1 MSSEREARSARDTV
15 ADMWTDM
22 SGPVGD
28 LSALCLGGRDPA
40 LPSVFRVTTAATA
53 SIAAATLGAAGLLAD
68 RNREPVRQ
76 VRVDGLHAVVAFRS
90 ERHVR
95 VLDGDLGGLWDPLA
109 GDYRTADGWIRLHTN
124 YRHHRAAALHVLGVP
139 AERAAI
145 ASAVAR
151 RSAQE
156 LETAVMAAG
165 GVAAALR
172 SREEWRAHPHGAR
185 IADCPLVAVEPA
197 AACPPVPLC
206 AAERPLAGVRVLDL
220 TRVIAGP
227 VATRFLAAYGADVL
241 RVEPPGFDEI
251 PTVAVDGGFGKRST
265 VLDLRRPEDRSDF
278 ERLVSAADV
287 VVHGY
292 RPGALSGLG
301 YSAAR
306 LAALRP
312 GLIVARLSAYGPA
325 GPWAQRRGFD
335 SLVQMVS
342 GIAEEGRRAA
352 GEERP
357 VALPCQAL
365 DHASGYLLACGVLIG
380 LRRRQW
386 DGKSWQVAVS
396 LARTA
401 RWLDDLGRVDV
412 GLDVQEPAP
421 LEVQECLRVDT
432 TPWGRVEHVSCPGMI
447 DGAPPRWDHPAPR
460 AGSHPPSFSV
470 PT

>member
-1 MSSEREARSARDTV
+1 MIIAHEVQSARDAV
-15 ADMWTDM
+15 ADVWTGV
-22 SGPVGD
+22 SGPED
-28 LSALCLGGRDPA
+28 ELSALRLGGRDPA

-68 RNREPVRQ
+68 RNNEPLREVL
-76 VRVDGLHAVVAFRS
+76 VDAVHAVVAFRS

-95 VLDGDLGGLWDPLA
+95 ILNGGLGGLWDSLA

-124 YRHHRAAALHVLGVP
+124 YPHHRAAALRALDVP

-145 ASAVAR
+145 ASVVAQ

-156 LETAVMAAG
+156 LETAVIAAG

-172 SREEWRAHPHGAR
+172 SRDEWRAHAHGAR
-185 IADCPLVAVEPA
+185 VAE
-197 AACPPVPLC
+197 CPPVALEAGASCPPGALP

-227 VATRFLAAYGADVL
+227 VATRFLAAHGADVL
-241 RVEPPGFDEI
+241 RVDAPGFDEM

-265 VLDLRRPEDRSDF
+265 VLDLRHPDDRDAF

-301 YSAAR
+301 YSAVR
-306 LAALRP
+306 LEALRP
-312 GLIVARLSAYGPA
+312 GLVIGRLSAYGPA
-325 GPWAQRRGFD
+325 GPWAHRRGFD

-342 GIAEEGRRAA
+342 GLAEEGRRAA
-352 GEERP
+352 GAEHP

-365 DHASGYLLACGVLIG
+365 DHATGYLLAYGVLMG
-380 LRRRQW
+380 LRRRQRE
-386 DGKSWQVAVS
+386 GKSWRIAVS

-401 RWLDDLGRVDV
+401 RWLDDLGRVDA
-412 GLDVQEPAP
+412 GLDVPEPGP
-421 LEVQECLRVDT
+421 LEVQAYLRVDA
-432 TPWGRVEHVSCPGMI
+432 TPWGRVEHVSCPGTI
-447 DGAPPRWDHPAPR
+447 DGMPPRWERPPPRAPSHPATFR
-460 AGSHPPSFSV
+460 V